1 MTNVCENGNAKKIL
15 IVSYSYSG
23 NTHRIAKEIRMA
35 VGGDSYTIFPWQPYP
50 MEFSEL
56 LRQVKEEV
64 KTKYRPRLLPVNVVS
79 ANYDIIFAGSPNWCG
94 TIAPPLYSWLYYSK
108 LDGKIILPF
117 VSHCGGTQGDIQ
129 KDISRLCPKSEVRE
143 TLYVL
148 DSTLDDGRTFPD
160 LLARWLEKN
169 QIPHK
174 KKRKENDDKRL
185 V

>member
-1 MTNVCENGNAKKIL
+1 MQKRFWSYPIPIQETLTGSRKKSGWQSEETAIRFFRGSHIPWNFRNCSGRWKKRWRQNTVPACCLWMLSLRTMIL
-15 IVSYSYSG
+15 
-23 NTHRIAKEIRMA
+23 
-35 VGGDSYTIFPWQPYP
+35 F
-50 MEFSEL
+50 
-56 LRQVKEEV
+56 
-64 KTKYRPRLLPVNVVS
+64 LPV
-79 ANYDIIFAGSPNWCG
+79 
-94 TIAPPLYSWLYYSK
+94 
-108 LDGKIILPF
+108 LPTGAELSRLHFIPGCITAF

-143 TLYVL
+143 TPYVL

-174 KKRKENDDKRL
+174 KKGKENDDKRL